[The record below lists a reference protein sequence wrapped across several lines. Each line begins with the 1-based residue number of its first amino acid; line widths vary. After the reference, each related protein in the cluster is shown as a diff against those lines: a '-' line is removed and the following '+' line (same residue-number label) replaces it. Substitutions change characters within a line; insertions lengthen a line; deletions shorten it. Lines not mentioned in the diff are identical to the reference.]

1 VTAIYSTWLATYVFI
16 AVVLYVHVFFYE
28 GTHDKPNIAKTKRS
42 LFSRKKYKYCGILRS
57 WIKRIWDALDKQIS
71 RIKTRHR
78 RHVSHFNPNRKRR
91 TKYKLLPS
99 WAPIAMAATT
109 DAYENIRKEGLPFD
123 TNSVPL

>member
-1 VTAIYSTWLATYVFI
+1 MTVIYSTWLATYVFI

-28 GTHDKPNIAKTKRS
+28 GTKDKPYIAKSKRS
-42 LFSRKKYKYCGILRS
+42 LFSRKKYEYCRILRS
-57 WIKRIWDALDKQIS
+57 WIKWIWDALDKQIG

-78 RHVSHFNPNRKRR
+78 RHVSHFNPNHKRR

-109 DAYENIRKEGLPFD
+109 DAYKGICKEGLPFD
-123 TNSVPL
+123 TNLVPL